1 MTVAPDQR
9 LLTLVEHRSGPLEDD
24 WVSAVPESFW
34 DATKCTVTRSPG
46 DHDWQVAAEGYVGV
60 ARVRTELGY
69 LTVHIRPK
77 LNGCNPFFLA
87 DYAYGQRHEPLLRV
101 DSDRALLEVLSDDP
115 AACLLMWHVRAID
128 RFARRW
134 LRRDYQA
141 NTRVFNGKVKGKLLL
156 GRYVTQHV
164 ALADA
169 ASVPCK
175 VVERTQDT
183 PNNRVLKA
191 GVRRVA
197 VLARQLPVPAAEA
210 AVIRAVNAAL
220 PRFSQVAD
228 IQVRPSDVRA
238 TSTKGPQRHYAD
250 VLRSTLGLLAGEF
263 LSGTP
268 GATTANDSFLWSMPV
283 LFQEAVRGVLSQA
296 PGIDLV
302 DLPAPVAEIFD
313 ADGVRR
319 TRSKVDPDFVVRGVG
334 GRTLLLDTKYKN
346 ALPDGSAPDEEVVVP
361 GGRRIKVSRSDV
373 YQLVAYR
380 EHERWSGA
388 ASSALLYP
396 VVLGEK
402 EPLPAPYQVRGFG
415 EPVQLLFV
423 DVGPRARMNLAAFSA
438 QVSTLVSVGQS
449 ALSVA

>member
-1 MTVAPDQR
+1 MTGAANQR
-9 LLTLVEHRSGPLEDD
+9 LLALIEHRSSPLEDD
-24 WVSAVPESFW
+24 WVTAVPESFW
-34 DATKCTVTRSPG
+34 TATKCTVTRSPG

-60 ARVRTELGY
+60 ARVRTDLGY

-77 LNGCNPFFLA
+77 LAGCNPFFLA

-101 DSDRALLEVLSDDP
+101 DSDQALLEALSDDP

-141 NTRVFNGKVKGKLLL
+141 NTKVFNGKVKGKLLL

-164 ALADA
+164 AFADA

-191 GVRRVA
+191 GLRRVA

-210 AVIRAVNAAL
+210 AVVRAVNAAL
-220 PRFSQVAD
+220 PRFSQVTD
-228 IQVRPSDVRA
+228 IRVRPSDIRA

-263 LSGTP
+263 LSGAP
-268 GATTANDSFLWSMPV
+268 GATTEDSFLWSMPV
-283 LFQEAVRGVLSQA
+283 LFQEAVRGVLNQA
-296 PGIDLV
+296 DGIDLV
-302 DLPAPVAEIFD
+302 ELQAPVAEIFD
-313 ADGVRR
+313 PDGVRR
-319 TRSKVDPDFVVRGVG
+319 TRSKVDPDFVLRGLG

-346 ALPDGSAPDEEVVVP
+346 ALPDGAATDEEVVVT

-380 EHERWSGA
+380 EHDRWAGA
-388 ASSALLYP
+388 ASAALLYP
-396 VVLGEK
+396 VVLAEN
-402 EPLPAPYQVRGFG
+402 EPLPAPYEVRGFG
-415 EPVQLLFV
+415 EPVQLLFI
-423 DVGPRARMNLAAFSA
+423 DVGPRARVNLPAFSA
-438 QVSTLVSVGQS
+438 QVGTTVTPAGP